1 MGGGGF
7 LGLGPAPKAPA
18 APDYTGAAQATA
30 QGNLDAARANV
41 AANRVNQY
49 TPYGSLVYTQSGE
62 DKYGNPMW
70 SATQTLSPEQQKL
83 YEYDVA
89 ASQGLGQLAQTGLNY
104 VQNMMANP
112 FSTQGLPALASQL
125 TPAQMQQ
132 ISGGPQL
139 GQLSDA
145 QAQLRAGQ
153 TPQLALV
160 GQGPSGMS
168 VSEAEQAR
176 GIGNYPRA
184 TRVNLRGE
192 ARGVGEAEQA
202 RGISATEQAQRI
214 GQGPQLSALETAKAL
229 RQAGTTEELQK
240 SFGQNVGMSGWDR
253 ASGLIMQRLEPQ
265 LQRQQERLDAQLA
278 AQGIPIGS
286 EAYTRAKQDL
296 AMQQNDARIQA
307 QLQAQGIQ
315 QNLFGQEL
323 AAGQFGNQATTQQ
336 QQNLLQNLG
345 FSNQAQQQDYANRQ
359 AQLAFN
365 NQMAQS
371 GYQNQLAAQAANNAA
386 IAQNFG
392 QGLSAQQLAN
402 QAAQQNFANQVTGVN
417 VGNQALLQNQQAQL
431 AQQQANNAALAQNF
445 GQGLSAQQLQNQAA
459 QQNFANLLAGTG
471 FNAQQA
477 QQAYANQLAQQQAN
491 NQALLGQNQ
500 AQLANLGFTN
510 QAQQQDFANRMS
522 ALGYNNQQIQQMY
535 ANQVAQQQANNAIA
549 QQQFANQ
556 LTGANLANQ
565 ARQQGFGE
573 LSYMRNEPL
582 NTLNAVRSGAQVT
595 GPQFVNTPQQAV
607 TAGPDYLGA
616 SQMGYNAQL
625 ADFNA
630 QQAAQANL
638 NAGLFGLGGAG
649 IMAFSD
655 PRLKQNIK
663 AVGVLPNGLTL
674 YSFEYKD
681 EIKQHPLAG
690 EGVHVGVM
698 ADEVEQVF
706 PYAVTTLNDGYK
718 VVNYGLLP

>member
-7 LGLGPAPKAPA
+7 LGLGPAPSAPA
-18 APDYTGAAQATA
+18 APDYRGAAQETA
-30 QGNLDAARANV
+30 AGNLEAARANI

-49 TPYGSLVYTQSGE
+49 TPYGNLVYEQSGT
-62 DKYGNPMW
+62 DPYGNPMW
-70 SATQTLSPEQQKL
+70 KATQTFSPDQQKL

-89 ASQGLGQLAQTGLNY
+89 ASKGLGELSQTGLNY
-104 VQNMMANP
+104 VRGMMANP
-112 FSTQGLPALASQL
+112 FSTGGLPQLTSQL

-139 GQLSDA
+139 GQMGATPQAMNVGQAA
-145 QAQLRAGQ
+145 QAQ
-153 TPQLALV
+153 
-160 GQGPSGMS
+160 
-168 VSEAEQAR
+168 
-176 GIGNYPRA
+176 GIGA
-184 TRVNLRGE
+184 G
-192 ARGVGEAEQA
+192 
-202 RGISATEQAQRI
+202 EQAQRV

-229 RQAGTTEELQK
+229 RQSGPTENLQR
-240 SFGQNVGMSGWDR
+240 SLGENVGMSGWDR

-265 LQRQQERLDAQLA
+265 LQRQQERQDAQLA

-296 AMQQNDARIQA
+296 AMQQNDARVQA

-365 NQMAQS
+365 NQMAQA
-371 GYQNQLAAQAANNAA
+371 GYQNQLAAQQANNAA
-386 IAQNFG
+386 I
-392 QGLSAQQLAN
+392 
-402 QAAQQNFANQVTGVN
+402 
-417 VGNQALLQNQQAQL
+417 
-431 AQQQANNAALAQNF
+431 AQNF

-459 QQNFANLLAGTG
+459 QQNYANLLAGTG
-471 FNAQQA
+471 FNAEQQ
-477 QQAYANQLAQQQAN
+477 QQQFANQMA
-491 NQALLGQNQ
+491 
-500 AQLANLGFTN
+500 
-510 QAQQQDFANRMS
+510 

-535 ANQVAQQQANNAIA
+535 QNQVAQQQANNAIA

-573 LSYMRNEPL
+573 LAYMRNEPL

-595 GPQFVNTPQQAV
+595 GPNYVNPAQQAV
-607 TAGPDYLGA
+607 TAGPDYMGA
-616 SQMGYNAQL
+616 AQAGYNAQL

-630 QQAAQANL
+630 KQAAQANL
-638 NAGLFGLGGAG
+638 NAGLMGLAGAG
-649 IMAFSD
+649 IMKYSD
-655 PRLKQNIK
+655 PRLKENIK
-663 AVGVLPNGLTL
+663 AIGVLSNGLTL

-681 EIKQHPLAG
+681 EVKKHPLAG

-698 ADEVEQVF
+698 TDEVEQLF